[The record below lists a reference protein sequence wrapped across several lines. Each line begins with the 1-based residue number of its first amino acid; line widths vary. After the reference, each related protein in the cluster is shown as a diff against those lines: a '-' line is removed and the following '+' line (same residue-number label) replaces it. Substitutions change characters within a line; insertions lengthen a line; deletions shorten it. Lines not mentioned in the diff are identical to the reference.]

1 MKCEGCAP
9 FVAAAA
15 SGAVAHHQRPPCRDV
30 CGRSS
35 DDARAGIRSRALDDA
50 VARIAGLPAVRGDAE
65 GSWTIAGVA
74 EGGPCPGQE
83 IIEQYDKD
91 KYEKHDT
98 ENALSRRQLRRRE
111 R

>member
-1 MKCEGCAP
+1 MTNDISRRIHRQDATKAQYHLSRGTGVRVP
-9 FVAAAA
+9 MP
-15 SGAVAHHQRPPCRDV
+15 HPPPV
-30 CGRSS
+30 
-35 DDARAGIRSRALDDA
+35 
-50 VARIAGLPAVRGDAE
+50 VPE

-98 ENALSRRQLRRRE
+98 ENALSRRQLRRRK

>member
-1 MKCEGCAP
+1 MTNDISRRIHRQDATKAQYHLSRGTGVRVP
-9 FVAAAA
+9 MP
-15 SGAVAHHQRPPCRDV
+15 HPPRW
-30 CGRSS
+30 
-35 DDARAGIRSRALDDA
+35 SR
-50 VARIAGLPAVRGDAE
+50 R

-98 ENALSRRQLRRRE
+98 ENALSRRQLRRRK

>member
-1 MKCEGCAP
+1 MPHPSPVVPEG
-9 FVAAAA
+9 FLDN
-15 SGAVAHHQRPPCRDV
+15 CRR
-30 CGRSS
+30 GR
-35 DDARAGIRSRALDDA
+35 G
-50 VARIAGLPAVRGDAE
+50 
-65 GSWTIAGVA
+65 W
-74 EGGPCPGQE
+74 PCPGQE

>member
-1 MKCEGCAP
+1 M
-9 FVAAAA
+9 
-15 SGAVAHHQRPPCRDV
+15 
-30 CGRSS
+30 
-35 DDARAGIRSRALDDA
+35 
-50 VARIAGLPAVRGDAE
+50 
-65 GSWTIAGVA
+65 TIAGVA